1 MANYQLQATIA
12 RKNEQRSKENEQK
25 YQTYL
30 YNALVLLQEQMSL
43 TDDELSSMAQEEIGM
58 TLNDFNKIMPQ
69 E

>member
-1 MANYQLQATIA
+1 MTNYQLQATIA
-12 RKNEQRSKENEQK
+12 RKNEQRSRENEQK

-43 TDDELSSMAQEEIGM
+43 TDDELSSIAQEEIGM

-69 E
+69 K

>member
-12 RKNEQRSKENEQK
+12 RKNEQRSRENEQK

-58 TLNDFNKIMPQ
+58 ALNDFNKIMQ
-69 E
+69 QK

>member
-12 RKNEQRSKENEQK
+12 RKNEQRSRENEQK

-30 YNALVLLQEQMSL
+30 YNTLVLLQEQMSL

-69 E
+69 K